1 MTSQGAKS
9 ILITLP
15 SEGYQKT
22 VSQNIGLASVLRSPG
37 HGSSGGV
44 TGRKWPFLGFIGRSA
59 CPRKLRSAS
68 WFSQICLRASPD
80 PSICRIA
87 QFDLPPR
94 RRILA
99 RTLKISSATGSG
111 MTKVSA
117 SEETHSINP
126 ALASKMTGKALMT
139 RGSDIFQF
147 FSQFFGSILKWRD
160 VVPQQQVEKF
170 RARDA

>member
-1 MTSQGAKS
+1 LVSLAGVRVPESCGLRHGSHKFAHALHQ
-9 ILITLP
+9 ILRF
-15 SEGYQKT
+15 
-22 VSQNIGLASVLRSPG
+22 AVLRNLIYHRAAASSP
-37 HGSSGGV
+37 
-44 TGRKWPFLGFIGRSA
+44 
-59 CPRKLRSAS
+59 
-68 WFSQICLRASPD
+68 
-80 PSICRIA
+80 
-87 QFDLPPR
+87 
-94 RRILA
+94 

-111 MTKVSA
+111 TTKVSA